1 MYRVTNGISMLDRM
15 FIFPINCDKN
25 VNFYFEKEGRT
36 VSTKQLLQSSRKIS
50 NSYKITASRRWLV
63 RSY

>member
-15 FIFPINCDKN
+15 FIFHINCDKN